1 MELKIKNSVFHCFF
15 SYASAGCALTYLI
28 IIILDYN
35 YFIFHAIPFHRSS
48 KTKVYF
54 RKDVSE
60 SCTLNTNGQKSHV
73 SFKNSM

>member
-1 MELKIKNSVFHCFF
+1 MELKIKTQFY
-15 SYASAGCALTYLI
+15 SYASACCELTYLI

-35 YFIFHAIPFHRSS
+35 YFIFFHAITFHRSS
-48 KTKVYF
+48 KTKLYF

-60 SCTLNTNGQKSHV
+60 SCTLSTNGQKSHV

>member
-1 MELKIKNSVFHCFF
+1 MELKIKTQISIDF
-15 SYASAGCALTYLI
+15 SHMLLTAGCVLTFLLT
-28 IIILDYN
+28 IIL
-35 YFIFHAIPFHRSS
+35 FFHAITFHRIS
-48 KTKVYF
+48 KTKIYF